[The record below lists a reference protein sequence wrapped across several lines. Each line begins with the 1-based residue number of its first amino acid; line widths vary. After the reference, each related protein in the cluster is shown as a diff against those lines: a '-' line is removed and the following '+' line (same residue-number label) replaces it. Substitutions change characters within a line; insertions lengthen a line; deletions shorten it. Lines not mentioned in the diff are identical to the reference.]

1 MPLKRSMGLVSL
13 VLYGTGT
20 ILGAGIF
27 VVIGEVMGTAGVLA
41 PLAYAAA
48 GVVAVFTALS
58 FAEIAARVP
67 SAGGAIDYVREG
79 FGSDPFAG
87 VIGWMMIIANIVSG
101 ATITTGFVS
110 YLGSFVD
117 VPHWIATT
125 ALVVLLGAVS
135 IAGMKQSAWFM
146 SVTTAIGIATLL
158 AVLWLLRD
166 SLAAWPGRL
175 IEGGEAGSAGA
186 ASAILAG
193 AFLAIYSF
201 IGFGDVAQTAEEV
214 KDVRTTLPRAMWLVL
229 VIVFVFY
236 LAIAAALA
244 GRDDIAAIA
253 AADAPLVRAASE
265 NSGFP
270 ALPLAIASLFVIV
283 NGALTQVIAAA
294 RLLMDMG
301 RDDLLATPAI
311 FGRVNATTNTPI
323 IATLASLAVILVLA
337 LFVPLGTLASG
348 TSLAILV
355 VFTAVN
361 AALWKLKRAGQPADV
376 PDIGRSCPC
385 SGWRHARWPSSARS
399 LCGSAVSGVRA
410 MPPPRRLPPGRAPP
424 CLFGPGFSF
433 PPPCAAARRPHRC
446 RARAGCAR
454 AR

>member
-1 MPLKRSMGLVSL
+1 MPLKRSMGLTSL
-13 VLYGTGT
+13 ILYGTGT

-27 VVIGEVMGTAGVLA
+27 VVIGEVMGRAGTLA

-79 FGSDPFAG
+79 FGSDRFAG

-110 YLGSFVD
+110 YLNSFLD
-117 VPHWIATT
+117 VPHWIATSG
-125 ALVVLLGAVS
+125 LVVLLGAIS

-158 AVLWLLRD
+158 VVLWLLRD
-166 SLAAWPGRL
+166 SLIGWPGKL
-175 IEGGEAGSAGA
+175 AEGGELGSAGA
-186 ASAILAG
+186 VGAILGG

-214 KDVRTTLPRAMWLVL
+214 KDVKKTLPLAMWLVL
-229 VIVFVFY
+229 LIVFVFY
-236 LAIAAALA
+236 LAVAAALA
-244 GRDDIAAIA
+244 GRTDIQGIA
-253 AADAPLVRAASE
+253 GADAPLVYAATQDT
-265 NSGFP
+265 GFP

-301 RDDLLATPAI
+301 RDDLLSTPAL
-311 FGRVNATTNTPI
+311 FGRVNGTTHTPI
-323 IATLASLAVILVLA
+323 IATLASLGVILVLA

-348 TSLAILV
+348 TSLAILF

-361 AALWKLKRAGQPADV
+361 AALWKLKSESQPEDV
-376 PDIGRSCPC
+376 PNMWKLVPVLGVVTCALAIVGQVVLWTTGIG
-385 SGWRHARWPSSARS
+385 G
-399 LCGSAVSGVRA
+399 
-410 MPPPRRLPPGRAPP
+410 
-424 CLFGPGFSF
+424 
-433 PPPCAAARRPHRC
+433 
-446 RARAGCAR
+446 
-454 AR
+454 

>member
-1 MPLKRSMGLVSL
+1 MPLKRSMGLASL
-13 VLYGTGT
+13 ILYGTGT

-27 VVIGEVMGTAGVLA
+27 VVIGEVMGEAGTLA
-41 PLAYAAA
+41 PLAYATA

-67 SAGGAIDYVREG
+67 SAGGAIDYIRKG
-79 FGSDPFAG
+79 FGSDSFAG

-110 YLGSFVD
+110 YLNSFVD
-117 VPHWIATT
+117 LPHWLATGW
-125 ALVVLLGAVS
+125 LVVLLGAIS

-158 AVLWLLRD
+158 VVLWLLRD
-166 SLAAWPGRL
+166 SLIGWPGKFAQGSE
-175 IEGGEAGSAGA
+175 IWNAGG

-214 KDVRTTLPRAMWLVL
+214 KDVKRTLPLAMWLVL
-229 VIVFVFY
+229 AIVFVFY
-236 LAIAAALA
+236 LAIATALA
-244 GRDDIAAIA
+244 GRSDIDAIA
-253 AADAPLVRAASE
+253 GADAPLVYAATADT
-265 NSGFP
+265 GFP

-301 RDDLLATPAI
+301 RDDLLNTPEI
-311 FGRVNATTNTPI
+311 FGRVNATTHTPI

-348 TSLAILV
+348 TSLAILM

-361 AALWKLKRAGQPADV
+361 AALWKLKRESQPEDV
-376 PDIGRSCPC
+376 PNMWKIVPVLGVITCALAVVGQVALWTIGI
-385 SGWRHARWPSSARS
+385 G
-399 LCGSAVSGVRA
+399 G
-410 MPPPRRLPPGRAPP
+410 
-424 CLFGPGFSF
+424 
-433 PPPCAAARRPHRC
+433 
-446 RARAGCAR
+446 
-454 AR
+454 

>member
-1 MPLKRSMGLVSL
+1 MPLKRSMGLASL
-13 VLYGTGT
+13 ILYGTGT

-27 VVIGEVMGTAGVLA
+27 VVIGEVMGEAGTLA

-67 SAGGAIDYVREG
+67 SAGGAIDYVRKG
-79 FGSDPFAG
+79 FGSDRFAG

-110 YLGSFVD
+110 YLNSFTD
-117 VPHWIATT
+117 VPHWIATSG
-125 ALVVLLGAVS
+125 LVVLLGAIS

-146 SVTTAIGIATLL
+146 SVTTAIGIATLVV
-158 AVLWLLRD
+158 VLWLLRD
-166 SLAAWPGRL
+166 SLIGWPGRL
-175 IEGGEAGSAGA
+175 AESGEMGSAGA

-214 KDVRTTLPRAMWLVL
+214 KDVKKTLPLAMWLVL

-244 GRDDIAAIA
+244 GRGDIDAIA
-253 AADAPLVRAASE
+253 GADAPLVYAATADT
-265 NSGFP
+265 GFP

-301 RDDLLATPAI
+301 RDDLLATPAV
-311 FGRVNATTNTPI
+311 FGRVNSATHTPI
-323 IATLASLAVILVLA
+323 VATLASLGVILVLA

-361 AALWKLKRAGQPADV
+361 AALWRMKREGQPEDV
-376 PDIGRSCPC
+376 PNMWKLVPVLGVVTCALAVVGQVVLWMTGIG
-385 SGWRHARWPSSARS
+385 G
-399 LCGSAVSGVRA
+399 
-410 MPPPRRLPPGRAPP
+410 
-424 CLFGPGFSF
+424 
-433 PPPCAAARRPHRC
+433 
-446 RARAGCAR
+446 
-454 AR
+454 

>member
-1 MPLKRSMGLVSL
+1 MPLKRSMGLTSL
-13 VLYGTGT
+13 ILYGTGT

-27 VVIGEVMGTAGVLA
+27 VVIGEVMGRAGTLA

-67 SAGGAIDYVREG
+67 SAGGAIDYVRKG
-79 FGSDPFAG
+79 FGSDRFAG

-110 YLGSFVD
+110 YLNSFLD
-117 VPHWIATT
+117 VPHWLATSG
-125 ALVVLLGAVS
+125 LVVLLGAIS

-146 SVTTAIGIATLL
+146 SVTTAIGIVTLL
-158 AVLWLLRD
+158 VVLWLLRD
-166 SLAAWPGRL
+166 SLIGWPGRL
-175 IEGGEAGSAGA
+175 TGGGELGDAGA
-186 ASAILAG
+186 VSAILGG

-214 KDVRTTLPRAMWLVL
+214 KDVKKTLPLAMWMVL

-244 GRDDIAAIA
+244 GRSDIDAIA
-253 AADAPLVRAASE
+253 GADAPLVYAATQDT
-265 NSGFP
+265 GFP

-301 RDDLLATPAI
+301 RDDLLETPAM
-311 FGRVNATTNTPI
+311 FGRVNETTNTPI

-348 TSLAILV
+348 TSLAILL

-361 AALWKLKRAGQPADV
+361 AALWRMKRESQPEDV
-376 PDIGRSCPC
+376 PNMWKFVPVLGVVTC
-385 SGWRHARWPSSARS
+385 A
-399 LCGSAVSGVRA
+399 LAVVGQVI
-410 MPPPRRLPPGRAPP
+410 LWVTG
-424 CLFGPGFSF
+424 LGG
-433 PPPCAAARRPHRC
+433 
-446 RARAGCAR
+446 
-454 AR
+454 

>member
-1 MPLKRSMGLVSL
+1 MPLKRSMGLASL
-13 VLYGTGT
+13 ILYGTGT

-27 VVIGEVMGTAGVLA
+27 VVIGEVMGEAGTLA
-41 PLAYAAA
+41 PLAYGVA
-48 GVVAVFTALS
+48 GIVAVFTALS

-67 SAGGAIDYVREG
+67 SAGGAIDYIRKG
-79 FGSDPFAG
+79 FGSDRFAG

-110 YLGSFVD
+110 YLDSFVEI
-117 VPHWIATT
+117 PHWLATSG
-125 ALVVLLGAVS
+125 LVVLLGAIS

-146 SVTTAIGIATLL
+146 SVTTAVGIATLL
-158 AVLWLLRD
+158 VVLWLLRD
-166 SLAAWPGRL
+166 SLIGWPDRL
-175 IEGGEAGSAGA
+175 AETGELGSAGA

-214 KDVRTTLPRAMWLVL
+214 KDVKKTLPLAMWLVL

-244 GRDDIAAIA
+244 GRSDIDAIA
-253 AADAPLVRAASE
+253 GADAPLVYAATADT
-265 NSGFP
+265 GFP

-301 RDDLLATPAI
+301 RDDLLATPEV
-311 FGRVNATTNTPI
+311 FGRVNGRTSTPI
-323 IATLASLAVILVLA
+323 VATLASLGVILVLA

-361 AALWKLKRAGQPADV
+361 AALWKMKREGQPEDV
-376 PDIGRSCPC
+376 PNMWKLVPVLGVMTCALAVVGQVVLWTTGIG
-385 SGWRHARWPSSARS
+385 G
-399 LCGSAVSGVRA
+399 
-410 MPPPRRLPPGRAPP
+410 
-424 CLFGPGFSF
+424 
-433 PPPCAAARRPHRC
+433 
-446 RARAGCAR
+446 
-454 AR
+454 

>member
-1 MPLKRSMGLVSL
+1 MPLKRSMGLISL
-13 VLYGTGT
+13 ILYGTGT

-27 VVIGEVMGTAGVLA
+27 VVIGEVMGEAGVLA
-41 PLAYAAA
+41 PLAYATA

-67 SAGGAIDYVREG
+67 SAGGAIDYIREG
-79 FGSDPFAG
+79 FGSDKFAG

-110 YLGSFVD
+110 YLNSFLD
-117 VPHWIATT
+117 IPHWAATSG
-125 ALVVLLGAVS
+125 LVVLLGAIS

-146 SVTTAIGIATLL
+146 SVTTAVGIATLL
-158 AVLWLLRD
+158 VVLWLLRD
-166 SLAAWPGRL
+166 SLIGWPGKL
-175 IEGGEAGSAGA
+175 LDGGEIGSAGA

-214 KDVRTTLPRAMWLVL
+214 KDVKKTLPLAMWLVL

-244 GRDDIAAIA
+244 GRSDIDAIA
-253 AADAPLVRAASE
+253 GADAPLVYAATQDTD
-265 NSGFP
+265 FP

-301 RDDLLATPAI
+301 RDDLLATPEI
-311 FGRVNATTNTPI
+311 FGRVNDTTHTPI
-323 IATLASLAVILVLA
+323 VATLASLAVILALA
-337 LFVPLGTLASG
+337 LFVPLGTLASA
-348 TSLAILV
+348 TSLAILL

-361 AALWKLKRAGQPADV
+361 AALWRLKRESQPEDV
-376 PDIGRSCPC
+376 PNMWKFVPILGVVTCALAVVGQVVLWVTGIG
-385 SGWRHARWPSSARS
+385 G
-399 LCGSAVSGVRA
+399 G
-410 MPPPRRLPPGRAPP
+410 
-424 CLFGPGFSF
+424 
-433 PPPCAAARRPHRC
+433 
-446 RARAGCAR
+446 
-454 AR
+454 